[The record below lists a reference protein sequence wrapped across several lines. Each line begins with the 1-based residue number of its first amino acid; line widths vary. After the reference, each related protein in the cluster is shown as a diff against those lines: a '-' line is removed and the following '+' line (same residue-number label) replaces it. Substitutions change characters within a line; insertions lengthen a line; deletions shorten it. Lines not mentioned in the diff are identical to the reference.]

1 MSSSHEL
8 YNRIFLTLR
17 PLVAVSN
24 IKQLNNGLKTTY
36 SAGCGSSSVSSKRI
50 PWHSAR

>member
-24 IKQLNNGLKTTY
+24 IKQLNNWVWIIVGILQAN
-36 SAGCGSSSVSSKRI
+36 SIAVLAGILVLTEL
-50 PWHSAR
+50 